1 VEDLQQTE
9 GGFAQMARRERVGG
23 FRSPDGERRY
33 LQAYETLVSRWPVPC
48 EEIDVPTRYG
58 PTHVRRSG
66 STEGRPIVLVH
77 PMFASSVS
85 YYRVVGPFAE
95 RHPVYALDT
104 IGTPGRSV
112 QTRPVHGQEDIARW
126 FDDTLV
132 GLGLTAVH
140 VVGYSEGGWVAIFAA
155 VGAPR
160 RIASLSLIEPGGAL
174 YHVRAEVLLRM
185 VVTGLRVITHLGS
198 PERVMTNFSRWLGPD
213 TQLTGQEMAL
223 VLAAARGY
231 RQGLPFPRT
240 LTDEQLASIATPTL
254 VLFGANTVLYEAA
267 KAAERASQCIPG
279 VQVEIIPQAGHDL
292 PAAHPNLVTD
302 RVLQFIQRSSTPY
315 TGREGRWGTPAGGR
329 PDEE

>member
-1 VEDLQQTE
+1 VEDLWLTE
-9 GGFAQMARRERVGG
+9 GGFAQVVRRERVGR
-23 FRSPDGERRY
+23 FRSPEGERHY

-66 STEGRPIVLVH
+66 PTEGPPIVLVH
-77 PMFASSVS
+77 PMFASSVG
-85 YYRVVGPFAE
+85 YYRVVEPLAE

-112 QTRPVHGQEDIARW
+112 QTRPVHGREDIARW

-132 GLGLTAVH
+132 GLGLSAAH

-155 VGAPR
+155 VGAPK

-174 YHVRAEVLLRM
+174 YHVRAEVLFRM

-231 RQGLPFPRT
+231 RQGMPFPRT
-240 LTDEQLASIATPTL
+240 LTNEQLASIATPTL
-254 VLFGANTVLYEAA
+254 VLLGANTVLYDAA
-267 KAAERASQCIPG
+267 NAAQRARQYIPG
-279 VQVEIIPQAGHDL
+279 VEVEIIPEAGHDL
-292 PAAHPNLVTD
+292 PAAYPNLVTD
-302 RVLQFIQRSSTPY
+302 RVLQFIQGSSTSS
-315 TGREGRWGTPAGGR
+315 TGREGRWATPGGGR
-329 PDEE
+329 PNEE